1 MAVAAL
7 EAESASPRAPAPA
20 PVVDHH
26 DSERWTPSHNPWAVA
41 LTVTL
46 ATFMEVLDTS
56 IANVALPHMAG
67 SLGASQEE
75 ATWVLTSYLVSSAIV
90 LPISGWLSNRFGR
103 KRFYMTCVALFTIC
117 SMLCGFANTLPLL
130 IVARILQGA
139 GGGGLA
145 PSEQAILADTFP
157 VEKRGQAFALYGMA
171 VVVAPAIG
179 PTLGGWITD
188 NFNWHWIFFINLPV
202 GLLSLYLSNRMVEDP
217 PALIARKAASKHL
230 KVDFIGLGLVALGVG
245 FLEFTLDKGQEKD
258 WFGDPMIRFCAISA
272 VCLLIFFAFWEWNH
286 QDPIVDLK
294 LLKNRNFGTA
304 VFLQLILGMVLFG
317 STVLIPQYLQV
328 LLGFTAERAG
338 MVLSPAGFL
347 MMFMM
352 FAAGKSLSTGIDPR
366 LIVCLGYIATAVGLY
381 NLTRLDLTSSY
392 AFVTEL
398 RMLQVIGLA
407 FIFIPISTLNYV
419 GVPPSKSNQISSLSN
434 FARNLGGS
442 AGTALLTT
450 YLARNAQV
458 RQATLAANVIPGS
471 VPYTLF
477 TDRVKHMLMNNGMP
491 ANQASQ
497 LAMGQA
503 YSGMLRQASMLS
515 YQNAFAILSF
525 VILVLSPLPFIM
537 RLPPKRAK
545 VDPEAMGGH

>member
-1 MAVAAL
+1 MAELVFDRL
-7 EAESASPRAPAPA
+7 
-20 PVVDHH
+20 D
-26 DSERWTPSHNPWAVA
+26 WKPSHNPWAVA

-75 ATWVLTSYLVSSAIV
+75 ATWVLTSYLVSSAII

-103 KRFYMTCVALFTIC
+103 KRFYMSCVAMFTVC
-117 SMLCGFANTLPLL
+117 SMLCGFSRTLPML
-130 IVARILQGA
+130 VFTRILQGL

-157 VEKRGQAFALYGMA
+157 IEKRGQAFALYGMA

-217 PALIARKAASKHL
+217 PFMKARREAAKHSRI
-230 KVDFIGLGLVALGVG
+230 DFMGLGLVALGVG
-245 FLEFTLDKGQEKD
+245 LLEFTLDKGQERD
-258 WFGDPMIRFCAISA
+258 WFGDPMIRTTALLA
-272 VCLLIFFAFWEWNH
+272 VFLLIFFAFWEWNH
-286 QDPIVDLK
+286 PDPIVDLK

-328 LLGFTAERAG
+328 LLGYTAERAG
-338 MVLSPAGFL
+338 MVLSPAGFV

-352 FAAGKSLSTGIDPR
+352 FAAGRSLSTKIDPR
-366 LIVCLGYIATAVGLY
+366 LIVCLGYIATAFGLY
-381 NLTRLDLTSSY
+381 NLTRLSLDSS
-392 AFVTEL
+392 FGTVTEW
-398 RMLQVIGLA
+398 RMLQVIGLP

-419 GVPPSKSNQISSLSN
+419 GVPASKSNQISSLSN

-450 YLARNAQV
+450 YLARSSQV
-458 RQATLAANVIPGS
+458 YQSNLAANVVQGGAALQF
-471 VPYTLF
+471 Y
-477 TDRVKHMLMNNGMP
+477 TDRVKQMLTMGGMSS
-491 ANQASQ
+491 AAAAQA
-497 LAMGQA
+497 AIGQA
-503 YSGMLRQASMLS
+503 YQQMVRQASMLS
-515 YQNAFAILSF
+515 YKNAFAILAG
-525 VILVLSPLPFIM
+525 VILMLSPLPFLM
-537 RLPPKRAK
+537 RLPPKRGPK
-545 VDPEAMGGH
+545 PPPEEAMGH